1 MLEELHQGSPFG
13 ELNWRRKQALV
24 SPGEGEWRSKRD
36 TGQFFPPLTCY
47 PTHGKKLAQR
57 RDCRISRRCSVSPS
71 PQLYRCLPE
80 RRRAP
85 THRRRQH
92 SVWSEPSPPWGTARL
107 GIGTPRRWHPLSSG
121 PTSAWR
127 QPSLSADHRNRQ
139 GAAQSFWSSG
149 CGPRICAMLLR
160 DTATPRLGCLQV
172 HHLIAEG
179 RGGNLGHVSRPGSQD
194 NVRVVRPEHK
204 ALFAHRKCLEVPDP
218 FDGSERGQE
227 RCLSRQVF
235 QLDWV
240 QRLKGSPLKSNQD
253 DREVPGGH
261 QGWPRG
267 VQSPGT
273 PQEPH
278 DEIMLSQG
286 PAVHCIV
293 MGRDSG
299 HIHFQGGGWQPT
311 LQPFLQEGKHYSN
324 RASSWV
330 FSARRTPVREQ
341 TPLQCI
347 GLPCRR
353 SSSLSDGLYHRLWET
368 TQVCRVPSRS
378 HTWRFHRS
386 GRGCQMVP
394 SPWERRSFLRGMG
407 QGGAVA
413 RRMSSGNQVRVGQNG
428 ATSRTCSSSSLT
440 LHSVCASRLTGGNAY
455 LHRARGQLCAS
466 ASWHTAGSGRTRG
479 KQTGLPELPRIDSR
493 SAGSS
498 RDGVA
503 ILRGSEL
510 SWERIGRTIELPRN
524 VDSAQR
530 FEPRVTPEEE
540 MAGELWHAAWSYTPH
555 PVDVRHSRSV
565 VRTDQHMLA

>member
-1 MLEELHQGSPFG
+1 MGLPWGKPYRGRIHVWDYPKGIKAIRTPSRVQGLTGDPGELAQVLGLASDCSAQSWLPGVLEELHQGSPSG
-13 ELNWRRKQALV
+13 ELNWRRKQALL

-92 SVWSEPSPPWGTARL
+92 SVWSEPSPHGARL
-107 GIGTPRRWHPLSSG
+107 ALGLVCQGDGIHYPVGQPLLGDSLPFLLTSVTDKELLRASEAPGVVHVYAQCSYGT
-121 PTSAWR
+121 
-127 QPSLSADHRNRQ
+127 QQRQ
-139 GAAQSFWSSG
+139 GWV
-149 CGPRICAMLLR
+149 CLLR
-160 DTATPRLGCLQV
+160 RQCLQV

-240 QRLKGSPLKSNQD
+240 QRLKGTPLKSNQD

-324 RASSWV
+324 RASSGV
-330 FSARRTPVREQ
+330 FSARRTPVLR
-341 TPLQCI
+341 TD
-347 GLPCRR
+347 
-353 SSSLSDGLYHRLWET
+353 STSVHRLA
-368 TQVCRVPSRS
+368 
-378 HTWRFHRS
+378 
-386 GRGCQMVP
+386 
-394 SPWERRSFLRGMG
+394 L
-407 QGGAVA
+407 
-413 RRMSSGNQVRVGQNG
+413 
-428 ATSRTCSSSSLT
+428 
-440 LHSVCASRLTGGNAY
+440 
-455 LHRARGQLCAS
+455 
-466 ASWHTAGSGRTRG
+466 
-479 KQTGLPELPRIDSR
+479 
-493 SAGSS
+493 
-498 RDGVA
+498 
-503 ILRGSEL
+503 
-510 SWERIGRTIELPRN
+510 
-524 VDSAQR
+524 
-530 FEPRVTPEEE
+530 
-540 MAGELWHAAWSYTPH
+540 
-555 PVDVRHSRSV
+555 
-565 VRTDQHMLA
+565 